1 MLAAAVVAF
10 AFAPLSH
17 APLARAAPGQPERAF
32 FIGGMVHLVPQH
44 ELPYQPRETATP
56 VLDDAGSRLYVG
68 TANGWLR
75 CRFHGRNVWS
85 WKAGGSIL
93 AAPLL
98 DRETLYVASADGKL
112 TALNRIT
119 GEVRWTSD
127 VHEELTTTPTVSGG
141 RVYVMSSEESVTAVD
156 AETGK
161 SLWKFH
167 RDPPAGFTIRGNA
180 RPRVSH
186 ETVFAAFADGS
197 VVALGPA
204 DGVAKWVRSVSG
216 TGEYLDID
224 DLQAPDDDARVY
236 VASSRAGVV
245 ALDGATGNPLWTA
258 PLPGANHILV
268 DGPRVYASGKGALV
282 ALGRGDGKVLWK
294 LSLGNDRY
302 ATPPAVSSGLVLVA
316 LDRGPLMAVDGVTGR
331 TRGAFDP
338 GSGFSGAALAIPG
351 AAFVVSNA
359 GVLFSLGLLP

>member
-17 APLARAAPGQPERAF
+17 GPLARAAPAQGERAF
-32 FIGGMVHLVPQH
+32 FVGEMVHLVPQK
-44 ELPYQPRETATP
+44 ELPFQPRETATP
-56 VLDDAGSRLYVG
+56 VLDDAGRRLYVG
-68 TANGWLR
+68 TSNGWVR

-85 WKAGGSIL
+85 WKAAGSIL

-98 DRETLYVASADGKL
+98 DRETLYLASADGRL

-127 VHEELTTTPTVSGG
+127 VHEELTTTPTLSAG

-156 AETGK
+156 VETGK
-161 SLWKFH
+161 SVWKFH

-180 RPRVSH
+180 RPRVSRG
-186 ETVFAAFADGS
+186 TVFAGFADGS
-197 VVALGPA
+197 VVALGQA

-224 DLQAPDDDARVY
+224 DLQAPEEDGRVY

-258 PLPGANHILV
+258 PLPGANHVLV

-282 ALGRGDGKVLWK
+282 ALGRADGKVLWK
-294 LSLGNDRY
+294 LPLGNDRY

-316 LDRGPLMAVDGVTGR
+316 LDRGPLMAVDALTGR

-338 GSGFSGAALAIPG
+338 GSGFSGAVLAIPG
-351 AAFVVSNA
+351 AAFAVSNA

>member
-1 MLAAAVVAF
+1 MLVAAVLAF
-10 AFAPLSH
+10 SFAPFSH
-17 APLARAAPGQPERAF
+17 GPLARPAPGQGERAF
-32 FIGGMVHLVPQH
+32 FVGEMVHLVPQQ
-44 ELPYQPRETATP
+44 ELPYQPRETAAP

-68 TANGWLR
+68 TSNGWVR

-98 DRETLYVASADGKL
+98 DRDTLYVASADGRL

-127 VHEELTTTPTVSGG
+127 LHEELTTTPTISGT
-141 RVYVMSSEESVTAVD
+141 RIYVMSSEESVTAVE

-161 SLWKFH
+161 SVWKFH

-186 ETVFAAFADGS
+186 GSVFAGFADGS
-197 VVALGPA
+197 IVALGTA

-216 TGEYLDID
+216 TGEYLDVD
-224 DLQAPDDDARVY
+224 DLQAPEDDERVY
-236 VASSRAGVV
+236 AASTRAGIV

-258 PLPGANHILV
+258 PLPGANHVLV
-268 DGPRVYASGKGALV
+268 DGPRVYATGRGALV
-282 ALGRGDGKVLWK
+282 SLGRTDGKALWK
-294 LSLGNDRY
+294 LPLGNDRY
-302 ATPPAVSSGLVLVA
+302 ATPPAVSSGVVLVA
-316 LDRGPLMAVDGVTGR
+316 LERGALMAVDGLTGR
-331 TRGAFDP
+331 RRGAFDP
-338 GSGFSGAALAIPG
+338 GSGFSAAVLAIPG